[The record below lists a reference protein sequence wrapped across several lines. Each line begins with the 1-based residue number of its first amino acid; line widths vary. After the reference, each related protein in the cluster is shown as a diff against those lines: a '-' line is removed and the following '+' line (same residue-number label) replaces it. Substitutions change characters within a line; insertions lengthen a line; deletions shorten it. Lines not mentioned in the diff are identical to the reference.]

1 MMKKTLK
8 IWLYWAW
15 MVSFQTILTG
25 LASLKTDNSLLIH
38 QLYCLFGNFTLYL
51 KQCIQLK

>member
-15 MVSFQTILTG
+15 MASFQTILTG

-38 QLYCLFGNFTLYL
+38 QLYCLFGNFALYL